1 MRTKWGKMAAA
12 ARTRVWGIWRNMD
25 VLRQGLGFGAYGE
38 TWMCSGVN
46 EFNALKVK
54 HAASEN
60 PDIPISAPWLKNKVA
75 DR

>member
-1 MRTKWGKMAAA
+1 
-12 ARTRVWGIWRNMD
+12 
-25 VLRQGLGFGAYGE
+25 
-38 TWMCSGVN
+38 MCSGVN
-46 EFNALKVK
+46 EFNALKGK